1 MLTRAQ
7 EVKRKWQQNPPKGN
21 NNFTCPLISESDL
34 LCAASILKI
43 VGKDGNPVSEK
54 IVEKVVTIEKIGISV
69 IRKIRKSLRSR
80 LTPRG

>member
-1 MLTRAQ
+1 M
-7 EVKRKWQQNPPKGN
+7 
-21 NNFTCPLISESDL
+21 
-34 LCAASILKI
+34 CAASILKI